1 MHTYKFPI
9 DQLYGIMVHVSG
21 YKDMVVQSLTCDDVE
36 YTLGVNIPIHPD
48 EVVHLNENYGL
59 IEVS

>member
-1 MHTYKFPI
+1 MHTYKFPV

-21 YKDMVVQSLTCDDVE
+21 YKDMSVESLTNDGVE

-48 EVVHLNENYGL
+48 EVIHLNENYGL
-59 IEVS
+59 VEVL